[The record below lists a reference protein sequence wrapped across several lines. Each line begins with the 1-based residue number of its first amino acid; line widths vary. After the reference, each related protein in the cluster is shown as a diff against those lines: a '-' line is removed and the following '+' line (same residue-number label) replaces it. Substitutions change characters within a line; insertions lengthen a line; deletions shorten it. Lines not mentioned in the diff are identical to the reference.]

1 MKKIAII
8 ASLFCLG
15 ALSSCELKDEL
26 TGPKGENSEMGA
38 LELTV
43 SVSESA
49 AQSRAN
55 SEAPGNYPVVIVN
68 KDTEEE
74 AYNGTY
80 EEMKKPLSLPVGTYT
95 VNSHTPGDIKTSMT
109 SPYYGGEKEMTI
121 TKGVVSVLDMV
132 CKMLNTKI
140 SLKLGDDFKAA
151 FKEWTINLNDGSGHV
166 LTFTEADVENNVV
179 YWYFGDNAHVSTLT
193 MDITATTQDGVKVR
207 DQVQFTKADAEESYE
222 DDSDEFT
229 GGDALN
235 INIGAIE
242 EPTPE
247 PGEKPQL
254 GFNVSVDITFDGR
267 DETVEI
273 PVVDVP
279 TTDPEPGEPDEPGD
293 EKLPTIEKQDVTYS
307 ITAGDAPADAV
318 IKINAPAGLKSM
330 NVKIVAG
337 NEGFRKAIGDMANNG
352 LDFVDAGV
360 EMVENE
366 AIVSLFKELQM
377 EIEVPKSNVT
387 SYDFPLSTFFFLMN
401 IYQDTAPDAHIFK
414 IVVED
419 MEGNKVS
426 DEVSVTINK

>member
-166 LTFTEADVENNVV
+166 LTFTAADVENNVV
-179 YWYFGDNAHVSTLT
+179 YWYFGENAHVSTLT
-193 MDITATTQDGVKVR
+193 MDITAVTTDGVKVR
-207 DQVQFTKADAEESYE
+207 DQKQFTKADANENYE
-222 DDSDEFT
+222 NGNPNFT

-279 TTDPEPGEPDEPGD
+279 TTDPKPGD
-293 EKLPTIEKQDVTYS
+293 GEVITISDGGTGYLTDGV
-307 ITAGDAPADAV
+307 
-318 IKINAPAGLKSM
+318 
-330 NVKIVAG
+330 IVAG
-337 NEGFRKAIGDMANNG
+337 GVSPTDVNVIMKIENGVKSIFVKVDSENSGFVEAAGVMGLTAGEG
-352 LDFVDAGV
+352 LDLASEAAKDL
-360 EMVENE
+360 EN
-366 AIVSLFKELQM
+366 L
-377 EIEVPKSNVT
+377 
-387 SYDFPLSTFFFLMN
+387 FPLPEADATEYTFSMSEELFLLLN
-401 IYQDTAPDAHIFK
+401 EFDGTHRFTLKVIDK
-414 IVVED
+414 
-419 MEGNKVS
+419 EGNEKSAVL
-426 DEVSVTINK
+426 TITVNK

>member
-151 FKEWTINLNDGSGHV
+151 FKEWTINLNDGSDHV
-166 LTFTEADVENNVV
+166 LKFTEADVENNVV
-179 YWYFGDNAHVSTLT
+179 YWYFGENAHVSTLT
-193 MDITATTQDGVKVR
+193 MDITAVTTDGVKVR
-207 DQVQFTKADAEESYE
+207 DQKQFTKADANENYE
-222 DDSDEFT
+222 NDNPNFT
-229 GGDALN
+229 GGDVLN

-242 EPTPE
+242 EPDPE
-247 PGEKPQL
+247 PGQKPQL
-254 GFNVSVDITFDGR
+254 GFNVSVDIAFDGR

-279 TTDPEPGEPDEPGD
+279 TTDPKPGD
-293 EKLPTIEKQDVTYS
+293 DEVITISDGGTGYLTDGV
-307 ITAGDAPADAV
+307 
-318 IKINAPAGLKSM
+318 
-330 NVKIVAG
+330 IVAG
-337 NEGFRKAIGDMANNG
+337 GVSPTDVNVIMKIENGVKSIFVKVDSENSGFVEAAGVMGLTAGEG
-352 LDFVDAGV
+352 LDLASEAAKDL
-360 EMVENE
+360 EN
-366 AIVSLFKELQM
+366 L
-377 EIEVPKSNVT
+377 
-387 SYDFPLSTFFFLMN
+387 FPLPEADATEYTFSMSEELFLLLN
-401 IYQDTAPDAHIFK
+401 EFDGTHRFTLKVIDK
-414 IVVED
+414 
-419 MEGNKVS
+419 EGNEKSAVL
-426 DEVSVTINK
+426 TITVNK

>member
-151 FKEWTINLNDGSGHV
+151 FKEWIINLNDGSDHV
-166 LTFTEADVENNVV
+166 LKFTEADVENNVV
-179 YWYFGDNAHVSTLT
+179 YWYFGENAHVSTLT
-193 MDITATTQDGVKVR
+193 MDITAVTTDGVKVR
-207 DQVQFTKADAEESYE
+207 DQKQFTKADANENYE
-222 DDSDEFT
+222 NDNPNFT
-229 GGDALN
+229 GGDVLN

-242 EPTPE
+242 EPDPE
-247 PGEKPQL
+247 PGQKPQL

-279 TTDPEPGEPDEPGD
+279 TTNPPGD
-293 EKLPTIEKQDVTYS
+293 DEVITISDGGTGYLTDGVIVADGVFPTDVNVIMGIEKGIQNVFVKVST
-307 ITAGDAPADAV
+307 TNTVFEGMVAELGLVAGDGMDLTSSEASDLAELFPL
-318 IKINAPAGLKSM
+318 PEAGATEYTFSMSEMLFTMLNGFEGKHDFTLK
-330 NVKIVAG
+330 VVDKEG
-337 NEGFRKAIGDMANNG
+337 NE
-352 LDFVDAGV
+352 
-360 EMVENE
+360 NE
-366 AIVSLFKELQM
+366 
-377 EIEVPKSNVT
+377 KSAVLT
-387 SYDFPLSTFFFLMN
+387 IT
-401 IYQDTAPDAHIFK
+401 
-414 IVVED
+414 V
-419 MEGNKVS
+419 NK
-426 DEVSVTINK
+426 

>member
-166 LTFTEADVENNVV
+166 LTFTAADVENNVV

-193 MDITATTQDGVKVR
+193 MDITAITQDGVKVR
-207 DQVQFTKADAEESYE
+207 DQVQFTKADADESYE

-235 INIGAIE
+235 INIGAFE

-279 TTDPEPGEPDEPGD
+279 TPNPPGD
-293 EKLPTIEKQDVTYS
+293 DEVITISDGGTGYLTDGVIVADGVFPTDVNVIMGIEKGIQNVFVKVST
-307 ITAGDAPADAV
+307 TNTVFEGMVAELGLVAGDGMDLASSEASGLAELFPL
-318 IKINAPAGLKSM
+318 PEAGATEYTFSMSEMLFTMLNGFEGKHDFTLK
-330 NVKIVAG
+330 VVDKEG
-337 NEGFRKAIGDMANNG
+337 NE
-352 LDFVDAGV
+352 
-360 EMVENE
+360 
-366 AIVSLFKELQM
+366 
-377 EIEVPKSNVT
+377 KSAVLT
-387 SYDFPLSTFFFLMN
+387 IT
-401 IYQDTAPDAHIFK
+401 
-414 IVVED
+414 V
-419 MEGNKVS
+419 NK
-426 DEVSVTINK
+426 

>member
-140 SLKLGDDFKAA
+140 ALKLGDDFKAA

-166 LTFTEADVENNVV
+166 LTFTKADVENNVV

-193 MDITATTQDGVKVR
+193 MDITATTQDGVKIR
-207 DQVQFTKADAEESYE
+207 DQKQFTKADAEESYE

-293 EKLPTIEKQDVTYS
+293 EKLPTIEKQDVTFS
-307 ITAGDAPADAV
+307 HGNVPGDAM
-318 IKINAPAGLKSM
+318 IKINTPAGLKSM

-337 NEGFRKAIGDMANNG
+337 NEDFGGVVGDLEG
-352 LDFVDAGV
+352 LDFVNSGV

-366 AIVSLFKELQM
+366 GITQILQVFGGEELAAPQSG
-377 EIEVPKSNVT
+377 VL
-387 SYDFPLSTFFFLMN
+387 SYDFPMYAFLGLM
-401 IYQDTAPDAHIFK
+401 DGFGVTAPKSHVFQV
-414 IVVED
+414 VVED
-419 MEGNKVS
+419 MNGNKVS
-426 DEVSVTINK
+426 DEVKVTINE

>member
-151 FKEWTINLNDGSGHV
+151 FKEWAINLNDGSGHV

-193 MDITATTQDGVKVR
+193 MDITATTQDGVKIR
-207 DQVQFTKADAEESYE
+207 DQKQFTKADAEESYE

-242 EPTPE
+242 ESTPE

-279 TTDPEPGEPDEPGD
+279 TTDPEPGEPDEPENEVITISDGGTGYLTD
-293 EKLPTIEKQDVTYS
+293 GVIVADGVFPTDVNVIMKIENGVKS
-307 ITAGDAPADAV
+307 IFVKVDSKNSGFVEAAGVMGLTAGEGLDLASEAAKDLENLFPLPEADATEYTFSMSEELFLLLNEFDGTHRFTLKV
-318 IKINAPAGLKSM
+318 IDKE
-330 NVKIVAG
+330 G
-337 NEGFRKAIGDMANNG
+337 NE
-352 LDFVDAGV
+352 
-360 EMVENE
+360 
-366 AIVSLFKELQM
+366 
-377 EIEVPKSNVT
+377 KSAVLT
-387 SYDFPLSTFFFLMN
+387 IT
-401 IYQDTAPDAHIFK
+401 
-414 IVVED
+414 V
-419 MEGNKVS
+419 NK
-426 DEVSVTINK
+426 

>member
-151 FKEWTINLNDGSGHV
+151 FKEWIINLNDGSDHV
-166 LTFTEADVENNVV
+166 LKFTEADVENNVV
-179 YWYFGDNAHVSTLT
+179 YWYFGENAHVSTLT
-193 MDITATTQDGVKVR
+193 MDITAVTTDGVKVR
-207 DQVQFTKADAEESYE
+207 DQKQFTKADANENYE
-222 DDSDEFT
+222 NDNPNFT
-229 GGDALN
+229 GGDVLN

-242 EPTPE
+242 EPDPE
-247 PGEKPQL
+247 PGQKPQL

-279 TTDPEPGEPDEPGD
+279 TTDPKPGD
-293 EKLPTIEKQDVTYS
+293 DEVITISDGGTGYLTDGV
-307 ITAGDAPADAV
+307 
-318 IKINAPAGLKSM
+318 
-330 NVKIVAG
+330 IVAG
-337 NEGFRKAIGDMANNG
+337 GVSPTDVNVIMKIENGVKSIFVKVDSENSGFVEAAGVMGLTAGEG
-352 LDFVDAGV
+352 LDLASEAAKDL
-360 EMVENE
+360 EN
-366 AIVSLFKELQM
+366 L
-377 EIEVPKSNVT
+377 
-387 SYDFPLSTFFFLMN
+387 FPLPEADATEYTFSMSEELFLLLN
-401 IYQDTAPDAHIFK
+401 EFDGTHRFTLKVIDK
-414 IVVED
+414 
-419 MEGNKVS
+419 EGNEKSAVL
-426 DEVSVTINK
+426 TITVNK

>member
-293 EKLPTIEKQDVTYS
+293 DEVITISDGGTGYLTDGVIVTGGEFPTDVNVIMGIEKGIQNVFVKVST
-307 ITAGDAPADAV
+307 TNTVFEGMVAELGLVAGDGMDLASNEASGLAELFPL
-318 IKINAPAGLKSM
+318 PEAGATEYTFSMSEMLFTMLNGFEGKHDFTLK
-330 NVKIVAG
+330 VVDKEG
-337 NEGFRKAIGDMANNG
+337 NE
-352 LDFVDAGV
+352 
-360 EMVENE
+360 
-366 AIVSLFKELQM
+366 
-377 EIEVPKSNVT
+377 KSAVLT
-387 SYDFPLSTFFFLMN
+387 IT
-401 IYQDTAPDAHIFK
+401 
-414 IVVED
+414 V
-419 MEGNKVS
+419 NK
-426 DEVSVTINK
+426 

>member
-166 LTFTEADVENNVV
+166 LTFTAADVENNVV

-193 MDITATTQDGVKVR
+193 MDITAITQDGVKVR
-207 DQVQFTKADAEESYE
+207 DQVQFTKADADESYE

-235 INIGAIE
+235 INIGAFE

-254 GFNVSVDITFDGR
+254 GFNVSVNITFDGR
-267 DETVEI
+267 NETVEI

-279 TTDPEPGEPDEPGD
+279 TTDPKPGD
-293 EKLPTIEKQDVTYS
+293 DEVITISDGGTGYLTDGVIVADGVFPTDVNVIMGIEKGIQNVFVKVST
-307 ITAGDAPADAV
+307 TNTVFEGMVAELGLVAGDGMDLASSEASGLAELFPL
-318 IKINAPAGLKSM
+318 PEAGATEYTFSMSEMLFTMLNGFEGKHDFTLK
-330 NVKIVAG
+330 VVDKEG
-337 NEGFRKAIGDMANNG
+337 NE
-352 LDFVDAGV
+352 
-360 EMVENE
+360 
-366 AIVSLFKELQM
+366 
-377 EIEVPKSNVT
+377 KSAVLT
-387 SYDFPLSTFFFLMN
+387 IT
-401 IYQDTAPDAHIFK
+401 
-414 IVVED
+414 V
-419 MEGNKVS
+419 NK
-426 DEVSVTINK
+426 

>member
-151 FKEWTINLNDGSGHV
+151 FKEWTINLNDGSDHV
-166 LTFTEADVENNVV
+166 LKFTAADVENNVV

-193 MDITATTQDGVKVR
+193 MDITAITQDGVKVR
-207 DQVQFTKADAEESYE
+207 DQVQFTKADADESYE

-235 INIGAIE
+235 INIGAFE

-279 TTDPEPGEPDEPGD
+279 TPDPKPGD
-293 EKLPTIEKQDVTYS
+293 DEVITISDGGTGYLTDGVIVADGVFPTDVNVIMGIEKGIQNVFVKVST
-307 ITAGDAPADAV
+307 TNTVFEGMVAELGLVAGDGMDLASSEASDLAELFPL
-318 IKINAPAGLKSM
+318 PEAGATEYTFSMSEMLFTMLNGFEGKHDFTLK
-330 NVKIVAG
+330 VVDKEG
-337 NEGFRKAIGDMANNG
+337 NE
-352 LDFVDAGV
+352 
-360 EMVENE
+360 
-366 AIVSLFKELQM
+366 
-377 EIEVPKSNVT
+377 KSAVLT
-387 SYDFPLSTFFFLMN
+387 IT
-401 IYQDTAPDAHIFK
+401 
-414 IVVED
+414 V
-419 MEGNKVS
+419 NK
-426 DEVSVTINK
+426 

>member
-166 LTFTEADVENNVV
+166 LTFTAADVENNVV

-193 MDITATTQDGVKVR
+193 MDITATTQDGVKIR
-207 DQVQFTKADAEESYE
+207 DQKQFTKADAEESYE

-293 EKLPTIEKQDVTYS
+293 DEVITISDGGTGYLTDGVIVTGGEFPTDVNVIMGIEKGIQNVFVKVST
-307 ITAGDAPADAV
+307 TNTVFEGMVAELGLVAGDGMDLASNEASGLAELFPLPEADATEYTFSMSEMLFTMLNGFEG
-318 IKINAPAGLKSM
+318 KHDFTLK
-330 NVKIVAG
+330 VVDKEG
-337 NEGFRKAIGDMANNG
+337 NE
-352 LDFVDAGV
+352 
-360 EMVENE
+360 
-366 AIVSLFKELQM
+366 
-377 EIEVPKSNVT
+377 KSAVLT
-387 SYDFPLSTFFFLMN
+387 IT
-401 IYQDTAPDAHIFK
+401 
-414 IVVED
+414 V
-419 MEGNKVS
+419 NK
-426 DEVSVTINK
+426 

>member
-151 FKEWTINLNDGSGHV
+151 FKEWIINLNDGSDHV
-166 LTFTEADVENNVV
+166 LKFTEADVENNVV
-179 YWYFGDNAHVSTLT
+179 YWYFGENAHVSTLT
-193 MDITATTQDGVKVR
+193 MDITAVTTDGVKVR
-207 DQVQFTKADAEESYE
+207 DQKQFTKADANENYE
-222 DDSDEFT
+222 NDNPNFT
-229 GGDALN
+229 GGDVLN

-242 EPTPE
+242 EPDPE
-247 PGEKPQL
+247 PGQKPQL

-279 TTDPEPGEPDEPGD
+279 TTNPPGD
-293 EKLPTIEKQDVTYS
+293 DEVITISDGGTGYLTDGVIVADGVFPTDVNVIMKIENGVKS
-307 ITAGDAPADAV
+307 IFVKVDSENSGFVEAAGVMGLTAGEGLDLASEAAKDLENLFPLPEADATEYTFSMSEELFLLLNEFDGTHRFTLKV
-318 IKINAPAGLKSM
+318 IDKE
-330 NVKIVAG
+330 G
-337 NEGFRKAIGDMANNG
+337 NE
-352 LDFVDAGV
+352 
-360 EMVENE
+360 
-366 AIVSLFKELQM
+366 
-377 EIEVPKSNVT
+377 KSAVLT
-387 SYDFPLSTFFFLMN
+387 IT
-401 IYQDTAPDAHIFK
+401 
-414 IVVED
+414 V
-419 MEGNKVS
+419 NK
-426 DEVSVTINK
+426 

>member
-151 FKEWTINLNDGSGHV
+151 FKEWTINLNDGSDHV
-166 LTFTEADVENNVV
+166 LKFTKADVENNVV
-179 YWYFGDNAHVSTLT
+179 YWYFGENAHVSTLT
-193 MDITATTQDGVKVR
+193 MDITAITQDGVKVR
-207 DQVQFTKADAEESYE
+207 DQVQFTKADADESYE

-235 INIGAIE
+235 INIGAFE

-247 PGEKPQL
+247 LGEKPQL
-254 GFNVSVDITFDGR
+254 GFNVSVNITFDGR
-267 DETVEI
+267 NETVEI

-279 TTDPEPGEPDEPGD
+279 TTDPKPGD
-293 EKLPTIEKQDVTYS
+293 DEVITISDGGTGYLTDGVIVADGVFPTDVNVIMGIEKGIQNVFVKVST
-307 ITAGDAPADAV
+307 TNTVFEGMVAELGLVAGDGMDLASSEASGLAELFPL
-318 IKINAPAGLKSM
+318 PEAGATEYTFSMSEMLFTMLNGFEGKHDFTLK
-330 NVKIVAG
+330 VVDKEG
-337 NEGFRKAIGDMANNG
+337 NE
-352 LDFVDAGV
+352 
-360 EMVENE
+360 
-366 AIVSLFKELQM
+366 
-377 EIEVPKSNVT
+377 KSAVLT
-387 SYDFPLSTFFFLMN
+387 IT
-401 IYQDTAPDAHIFK
+401 
-414 IVVED
+414 V
-419 MEGNKVS
+419 NK
-426 DEVSVTINK
+426 

>member
-95 VNSHTPGDIKTSMT
+95 VNSHTPGEIKTSMT

-166 LTFTEADVENNVV
+166 LKFTEADVENNVV

-222 DDSDEFT
+222 DDSNEFT

-242 EPTPE
+242 ESTPE

-273 PVVDVP
+273 PVVP
-279 TTDPEPGEPDEPGD
+279 PSPIDPP
-293 EKLPTIEKQDVTYS
+293 
-307 ITAGDAPADAV
+307 
-318 IKINAPAGLKSM
+318 
-330 NVKIVAG
+330 
-337 NEGFRKAIGDMANNG
+337 
-352 LDFVDAGV
+352 VD
-360 EMVENE
+360 
-366 AIVSLFKELQM
+366 
-377 EIEVPKSNVT
+377 P
-387 SYDFPLSTFFFLMN
+387 P
-401 IYQDTAPDAHIFK
+401 
-414 IVVED
+414 
-419 MEGNKVS
+419 VS
-426 DEVSVTINK
+426 DEPITISDGGTGYLTDGVIVTGGEFPTDVNVIMKIENGVKSIFVKVDSENSGFVEAAGVMGLTAGEGLDLASEAAKDLENLFPLPEADATEYTFSMSEELFLLLNEFDGTHRFTLKVIDKEGNEKSAVLTITVNK

>member
-293 EKLPTIEKQDVTYS
+293 DEVITISDGGTGYLTDGVIVTGGEFPTDVNVIMGVEKGIQNVFVKVT
-307 ITAGDAPADAV
+307 TTNEVFEGMVAELGLVAGDGMDLASNEASGLAELFPLPEADATEYTFSMSEMLFTMLNGFEG
-318 IKINAPAGLKSM
+318 KHDFTLK
-330 NVKIVAG
+330 VVDKEG
-337 NEGFRKAIGDMANNG
+337 NE
-352 LDFVDAGV
+352 
-360 EMVENE
+360 
-366 AIVSLFKELQM
+366 
-377 EIEVPKSNVT
+377 KSAVLT
-387 SYDFPLSTFFFLMN
+387 IT
-401 IYQDTAPDAHIFK
+401 
-414 IVVED
+414 V
-419 MEGNKVS
+419 NK
-426 DEVSVTINK
+426 

>member
-55 SEAPGNYPVVIVN
+55 SEAPGNYPVLIVN

-166 LTFTEADVENNVV
+166 LTFTKADVENNVV

-193 MDITATTQDGVKVR
+193 MDITATTQDGVKIR
-207 DQVQFTKADAEESYE
+207 DQKQFTKADAEESYE

-279 TTDPEPGEPDEPGD
+279 TTDPEPGEPDEPENEVITISDGGTGYLTD
-293 EKLPTIEKQDVTYS
+293 GVIVADGVFPTDVNVIMKIENGVKS
-307 ITAGDAPADAV
+307 IFVKVDSENSGFVEAAGVMGLTAGEGLDLASEAAKDLENLFPLPEADATEYTFSMSEELFLLLNEFDGTHRFTLKV
-318 IKINAPAGLKSM
+318 IDKE
-330 NVKIVAG
+330 G
-337 NEGFRKAIGDMANNG
+337 NE
-352 LDFVDAGV
+352 
-360 EMVENE
+360 
-366 AIVSLFKELQM
+366 
-377 EIEVPKSNVT
+377 KSAVLT
-387 SYDFPLSTFFFLMN
+387 IT
-401 IYQDTAPDAHIFK
+401 
-414 IVVED
+414 V
-419 MEGNKVS
+419 NK
-426 DEVSVTINK
+426 

>member
-151 FKEWTINLNDGSGHV
+151 FKEWTINLNDGSDHV
-166 LTFTEADVENNVV
+166 LKFTAADVENNVV
-179 YWYFGDNAHVSTLT
+179 YWYFGENAHVSTLT
-193 MDITATTQDGVKVR
+193 MDITAITQDGVKVR
-207 DQVQFTKADAEESYE
+207 DQVRFTKADADESYE

-235 INIGAIE
+235 INIGAFE

-279 TTDPEPGEPDEPGD
+279 TPDPKPGD
-293 EKLPTIEKQDVTYS
+293 DEVITISDGGTGYLTDGVIVADGVFPTDVNVIMGIEKGIQNVFVKVST
-307 ITAGDAPADAV
+307 TNTVFEGMVAELGLVAGDGMDLASSEASDLAELFPL
-318 IKINAPAGLKSM
+318 PEAGATEYTFSMSEMLFTMLNGFEGKHDFTLK
-330 NVKIVAG
+330 VVDKEG
-337 NEGFRKAIGDMANNG
+337 NE
-352 LDFVDAGV
+352 
-360 EMVENE
+360 
-366 AIVSLFKELQM
+366 
-377 EIEVPKSNVT
+377 KSAVLT
-387 SYDFPLSTFFFLMN
+387 IT
-401 IYQDTAPDAHIFK
+401 
-414 IVVED
+414 V
-419 MEGNKVS
+419 NK
-426 DEVSVTINK
+426 

>member
-26 TGPKGENSEMGA
+26 TGPKGENLEMGA

-151 FKEWTINLNDGSGHV
+151 FKEWTINLNDGSDHV
-166 LTFTEADVENNVV
+166 LKFTKADVENNVV
-179 YWYFGDNAHVSTLT
+179 YWYFGENAHVSTLT
-193 MDITATTQDGVKVR
+193 MDITAVTTDGVKVR
-207 DQVQFTKADAEESYE
+207 DQKQFTKADANENYE
-222 DDSDEFT
+222 NDNPNFT
-229 GGDALN
+229 GGDVLN

-242 EPTPE
+242 EPDPE
-247 PGEKPQL
+247 PGQKPQL

-267 DETVEI
+267 DEETVEI

-279 TTDPEPGEPDEPGD
+279 TPDPKPGD
-293 EKLPTIEKQDVTYS
+293 DEVITISDGGTGYLTDGVIVADGVFPTDVNVIMGIEKGIQNVFVKVST
-307 ITAGDAPADAV
+307 TNTVFEGMVAELGLVAGDGMDLASSEASGLAELFPL
-318 IKINAPAGLKSM
+318 PEAGATEYTFSMSEMLFTMLNGFEGKHDFTLK
-330 NVKIVAG
+330 VVDKEG
-337 NEGFRKAIGDMANNG
+337 NE
-352 LDFVDAGV
+352 
-360 EMVENE
+360 
-366 AIVSLFKELQM
+366 
-377 EIEVPKSNVT
+377 KSAVLT
-387 SYDFPLSTFFFLMN
+387 IT
-401 IYQDTAPDAHIFK
+401 
-414 IVVED
+414 V
-419 MEGNKVS
+419 NK
-426 DEVSVTINK
+426 

>member
-166 LTFTEADVENNVV
+166 LTFTAADVENNVV

-193 MDITATTQDGVKVR
+193 MDITAITQDGVKVR
-207 DQVQFTKADAEESYE
+207 DQVQFTKADADESYE

-235 INIGAIE
+235 INIGAFE

-279 TTDPEPGEPDEPGD
+279 TTDPKPGD
-293 EKLPTIEKQDVTYS
+293 DEVITISDGGTGYLTDGVIVADGVFPTDVNVIMGIEKGIQNVFVKVST
-307 ITAGDAPADAV
+307 TNTVFEGMVAELGLVAGDGMDLASSEASDLAELFPL
-318 IKINAPAGLKSM
+318 PEAGATEYTFSMSEMLFTMLNGFEGKHDFTLK
-330 NVKIVAG
+330 VVDKEG
-337 NEGFRKAIGDMANNG
+337 NE
-352 LDFVDAGV
+352 
-360 EMVENE
+360 
-366 AIVSLFKELQM
+366 
-377 EIEVPKSNVT
+377 KSAVLT
-387 SYDFPLSTFFFLMN
+387 IT
-401 IYQDTAPDAHIFK
+401 
-414 IVVED
+414 V
-419 MEGNKVS
+419 NK
-426 DEVSVTINK
+426 

>member
-166 LTFTEADVENNVV
+166 LKFTEADVENNVV

-193 MDITATTQDGVKVR
+193 MDITATTQDGVKIR
-207 DQVQFTKADAEESYE
+207 DQKQFTKADAEESYE

-242 EPTPE
+242 ESTPE

-279 TTDPEPGEPDEPGD
+279 TTDPEPGEPDEPENEVITISDGGTGYLTD
-293 EKLPTIEKQDVTYS
+293 GVIVADGVFPTDVNVIMKIENGVKS
-307 ITAGDAPADAV
+307 IFVKVDSKNSGFVEAAGVMGLTAGEGLDLASEAAKDLENLFPLPEADATEYTFSMSEELFLLLNEFDGTHRFTLKV
-318 IKINAPAGLKSM
+318 IDKE
-330 NVKIVAG
+330 G
-337 NEGFRKAIGDMANNG
+337 NE
-352 LDFVDAGV
+352 
-360 EMVENE
+360 
-366 AIVSLFKELQM
+366 
-377 EIEVPKSNVT
+377 KSAVLT
-387 SYDFPLSTFFFLMN
+387 IT
-401 IYQDTAPDAHIFK
+401 
-414 IVVED
+414 V
-419 MEGNKVS
+419 NK
-426 DEVSVTINK
+426 

>member
-132 CKMLNTKI
+132 CKMLNMTMPKFTLHSICINTKKVYI
-140 SLKLGDDFKAA
+140 LNFVFLKKF
-151 FKEWTINLNDGSGHV
+151 
-166 LTFTEADVENNVV
+166 TFP
-179 YWYFGDNAHVSTLT
+179 FGP
-193 MDITATTQDGVKVR
+193 
-207 DQVQFTKADAEESYE
+207 F
-222 DDSDEFT
+222 
-229 GGDALN
+229 
-235 INIGAIE
+235 
-242 EPTPE
+242 
-247 PGEKPQL
+247 
-254 GFNVSVDITFDGR
+254 
-267 DETVEI
+267 
-273 PVVDVP
+273 
-279 TTDPEPGEPDEPGD
+279 
-293 EKLPTIEKQDVTYS
+293 
-307 ITAGDAPADAV
+307 
-318 IKINAPAGLKSM
+318 
-330 NVKIVAG
+330 
-337 NEGFRKAIGDMANNG
+337 
-352 LDFVDAGV
+352 
-360 EMVENE
+360 
-366 AIVSLFKELQM
+366 
-377 EIEVPKSNVT
+377 
-387 SYDFPLSTFFFLMN
+387 
-401 IYQDTAPDAHIFK
+401 
-414 IVVED
+414 
-419 MEGNKVS
+419 
-426 DEVSVTINK
+426 

>member
-151 FKEWTINLNDGSGHV
+151 FKEWTINLNDGSDHV
-166 LTFTEADVENNVV
+166 LKFTKADVENNVV
-179 YWYFGDNAHVSTLT
+179 YWYFGENAHVSTLT
-193 MDITATTQDGVKVR
+193 MDITAVTTDGVKVR
-207 DQVQFTKADAEESYE
+207 DQKQFTKADANENYE
-222 DDSDEFT
+222 NDNPNFT
-229 GGDALN
+229 GGDVLN

-242 EPTPE
+242 EPDPE
-247 PGEKPQL
+247 PGQKPQL

-267 DETVEI
+267 DEETVEI

-279 TTDPEPGEPDEPGD
+279 TPDPKPGD
-293 EKLPTIEKQDVTYS
+293 DEVITISDGGTGYLTDGVIVADGVFPTDVNVIMGIEKGIQNVFVKVST
-307 ITAGDAPADAV
+307 TNTVFEGMVAELGLVAGDGMDLASSEASGLAELFPL
-318 IKINAPAGLKSM
+318 PEAGATEYTFSMSEMLFTMLNGFEGKHDFTLK
-330 NVKIVAG
+330 VVDKEG
-337 NEGFRKAIGDMANNG
+337 NE
-352 LDFVDAGV
+352 
-360 EMVENE
+360 
-366 AIVSLFKELQM
+366 
-377 EIEVPKSNVT
+377 KSAVLT
-387 SYDFPLSTFFFLMN
+387 IT
-401 IYQDTAPDAHIFK
+401 
-414 IVVED
+414 V
-419 MEGNKVS
+419 NK
-426 DEVSVTINK
+426 

>member
-151 FKEWTINLNDGSGHV
+151 FKEWTINLNDGSDHV
-166 LTFTEADVENNVV
+166 LKFTEADVENNVV

-193 MDITATTQDGVKVR
+193 MDITAITQDGVKVR
-207 DQVQFTKADAEESYE
+207 DQVQFTKADADESYE

-235 INIGAIE
+235 INIGAFE

-254 GFNVSVDITFDGR
+254 GFNVSVNITFDGR
-267 DETVEI
+267 NETVEI

-279 TTDPEPGEPDEPGD
+279 TTDPKPGD
-293 EKLPTIEKQDVTYS
+293 DEVITISDGGTGYLTDGVIVADGVFPTDVNVIMGIEKGIQNVFVKVST
-307 ITAGDAPADAV
+307 TNTVFEGMVAELGLVAGDGMDLASSEASGLAELFPL
-318 IKINAPAGLKSM
+318 PEAGATEYTFSMSEMLFTMLNGFEGKHDFTLK
-330 NVKIVAG
+330 VVDKEG
-337 NEGFRKAIGDMANNG
+337 NE
-352 LDFVDAGV
+352 
-360 EMVENE
+360 
-366 AIVSLFKELQM
+366 
-377 EIEVPKSNVT
+377 KSAVLT
-387 SYDFPLSTFFFLMN
+387 IT
-401 IYQDTAPDAHIFK
+401 
-414 IVVED
+414 V
-419 MEGNKVS
+419 NK
-426 DEVSVTINK
+426 